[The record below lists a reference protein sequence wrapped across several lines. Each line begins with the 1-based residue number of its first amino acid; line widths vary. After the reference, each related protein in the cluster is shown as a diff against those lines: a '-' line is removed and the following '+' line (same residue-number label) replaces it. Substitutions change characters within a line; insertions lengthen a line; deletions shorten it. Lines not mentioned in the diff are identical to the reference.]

1 MTGQAPFG
9 IAGVFAEPD
18 GARSAARQLQDLG
31 FDAVEAYTPYPV
43 EGLVDLL
50 HSRRRI
56 ALPLLIFAAA
66 VLGVGW
72 GYFAQYWGEA
82 LDYPINVGG
91 RPYASWPAFT
101 VVAFEMAV
109 LFAIA
114 AAFFGL
120 LASCR
125 LPLLYHPMFEAPEF
139 ERASRDRFVLCVEAR
154 DPGFEPNLIRR
165 VFERNGAERVEEV
178 AGWR

>member
-1 MTGQAPFG
+1 MTARGTFG
-9 IAGVFAEPD
+9 IAGVFAAPD
-18 GARSAARQLQDLG
+18 RARSAARQLQDLG
-31 FDAVEAYTPYPV
+31 FDGVEAYTPYPV
-43 EGLVDLL
+43 EGLGGTL
-50 HSRRRI
+50 HPGRSI
-56 ALPLLIFAAA
+56 ALPLLIFGAA
-66 VLGVGW
+66 VIGVGW

-120 LASCR
+120 LAACR
-125 LPLLYHPMFEAPEF
+125 LPLLYHPIFEVPEF
-139 ERASRDRFVLCVEAR
+139 ERASRDRFVLCVDAR
-154 DPGFEPNLIRR
+154 EPGFEPNLIRR
-165 VFERNGAERVEEV
+165 VFERNGALRVEEV
-178 AGWR
+178 AAWR